1 MENAVEIQNL
11 GKEYR
16 LYGNPYHRLLESL
29 TLGKKKYHRSLWA
42 LRDISIDVPKGSTF
56 GLVGGNGAG
65 KSTLLKILSGTTFPT
80 VGGFRVQGK
89 VASLLELGAGFHKDF
104 SGRANIFMNAA
115 MMGFSRREMERN
127 FQEIL
132 EFSGLQDFID
142 APLRTYSSGMVCRLG
157 FSVAISVDPD
167 VLILD
172 EILSVGDME
181 FQKRCVDKIW
191 SFKKQ
196 GKTILFCSHSLY
208 DIRQLCDEAAWL
220 KNGRIREIGNAMMV
234 TNDYATY
241 EKQLIGREMDV
252 LSQLPG
258 RPAEEENR
266 PRIDGIRTV
275 DPATGE
281 PLQEVRPGAAV
292 QVVVDFSNPGPPRE
306 VSLGVGFTRT
316 DTTLCFAFST
326 AWEGLKVEK
335 SAGRIVLDIPR
346 LDLLAGEFVVF
357 AWLVDPEEKIRFDQA
372 VQEKNLVVR
381 NVGKEVGLILQDH
394 QWEVEETA

>member
-11 GKEYR
+11 GKEYK
-16 LYGNPYHRLLESL
+16 LYGNPYNRLMEGF
-29 TLGKKKYHRSLWA
+29 TLGKKKYHRSIWA
-42 LRDISIDVPKGSTF
+42 LRDITFDVPKGSTF
-56 GLVGGNGAG
+56 GIVGENGAG
-65 KSTLLKILSGTTFPT
+65 KSTLLKILSGTSFPT
-80 VGGFRVQGK
+80 LGEFRIQGK

-127 FQEIL
+127 FEEIL
-132 EFSGLQDFID
+132 EFSGLKDFID

-208 DIRQLCDEAAWL
+208 DIRQLCDDAVWL
-220 KNGRIREIGNAMMV
+220 KGGRIRERGNAMMV

-241 EKQLIGREMDV
+241 EKQLIGSEMDV

-258 RPAEEENR
+258 RPCPEENR
-266 PRIDGIRTV
+266 PRIDRIQTL

-281 PLQEVRPGAAV
+281 PAKEVHPGDPV
-292 QVVVDFSNPGPPRE
+292 QVAVDFSNPGPPRE

-326 AWEGLKVEK
+326 AWEGLKVDRT
-335 SAGRIVLDIPR
+335 AGRIVLDIPR

-357 AWLVDPEEKIRFDQA
+357 TWLVDPDEKIRFDQA
-372 VQEKNLVVR
+372 VQPSTLVVK
-381 NVGKEVGLILQDH
+381 NVGREVGLILQEH
-394 QWEVEETA
+394 AWEVEETA

>member
-1 MENAVEIQNL
+1 M
-11 GKEYR
+11 
-16 LYGNPYHRLLESL
+16 
-29 TLGKKKYHRSLWA
+29 
-42 LRDISIDVPKGSTF
+42 
-56 GLVGGNGAG
+56 
-65 KSTLLKILSGTTFPT
+65 
-80 VGGFRVQGK
+80 GGFKIHGN

-115 MMGFSRREMERN
+115 IMGFSRREMERK
-127 FQEIL
+127 FDEIL
-132 EFSGLQDFID
+132 EFSGLEEFID

-181 FQKRCVDKIW
+181 FQKKCVDKIW
-191 SFKKQ
+191 SFKKR

-220 KNGRIREIGNAMMV
+220 RKGRIREIGNAMMV

-258 RPAEEENR
+258 RPSEEEDR
-266 PRIDGIRTV
+266 PRILRVQTL

-281 PLQEVRPGAAV
+281 PLNEVRPGDPV
-292 QVVVDFSNPGPPRE
+292 QVAVDISNPGPPRE
-306 VSLGVGFTRT
+306 LSVGVGFTRT

-326 AWEGLKVEK
+326 AWENLRLDKR
-335 SAGRIVLDIPR
+335 AGRVVLDIPG
-346 LDLLAGEFVVF
+346 LELLAGEFVVF
-357 AWLVDPEEKIRFDQA
+357 TWLVDPDEKTRFDQA
-372 VQEKNLVVR
+372 VQADNLVVR
-381 NVGKEVGLILQDH
+381 NVGREVGLILQDH
-394 QWEVEETA
+394 SWEVEETA

>member
-1 MENAVEIQNL
+1 MENAVEIRNL

-16 LYGNPYHRLLESL
+16 LYGNPYNRLLEAL
-29 TLGKKKYHRSLWA
+29 TLGKKNYHRSIWA
-42 LRDISIDVPKGSTF
+42 LKDITLDVPRGETL
-56 GLVGGNGAG
+56 GIVGENGAG

-80 VGGFRVQGK
+80 VGGYRIVGK

-115 MMGFSRREMERN
+115 MMGFSRREMERK
-127 FQEIL
+127 FDEIL
-132 EFSGLQDFID
+132 EFSGLEDFID

-157 FSVAISVDPD
+157 FSTAISVDPD

-181 FQKRCVDKIW
+181 FQKRCVDKVW

-208 DIRQLCDEAAWL
+208 DIRQLCDEAVWL
-220 KNGRIREIGNAMMV
+220 KGGRIREIGNAMMV

-241 EKQLIGREMDV
+241 EKQLIGSEMDV

-258 RPAEEENR
+258 RPFEGENP
-266 PRIDGIRTV
+266 PRIERIRTL

-281 PLQEVRPGAAV
+281 PLREVRPRDPV
-292 QVVVDFSNPGPPRE
+292 QVAVDFFNPGPPRK
-306 VSLGVGFTRT
+306 VSLGIGFTRT
-316 DTTLCFAFST
+316 DTTLCFAFAT
-326 AWEGLKVEK
+326 AWEGLDVDRT
-335 SAGRIVLDIPR
+335 SGRILLDIPR
-346 LDLLAGEFVVF
+346 LDLLAGEFVIF
-357 AWLVDPEEKIRFDQA
+357 AWLVDPEETIRYDQA
-372 VQEKNLVVR
+372 VQEETLVVK
-381 NVGKEVGLILQDH
+381 NEGKEVGLILQEH
-394 QWEVEETA
+394 SWEVEPLA